1 MTSATLRPAR
11 AADRAAVA
19 ALLAG
24 ASLPSDLEADWFPA
38 LAVVAERGDRVVGAA
53 AFERAGDAALLRSVV
68 VAPGARAAGLGAR
81 LVVDRLAAARAAGMR
96 RAFLLTL
103 DAAPWFAR
111 LGFRAIARDAVPGA
125 IAATREFASLCPAT
139 AACLARDLADG

>member
-11 AADRAAVA
+11 ADDRAAVA
-19 ALLAG
+19 ALLEQ
-24 ASLPSDLEADWFPA
+24 ASLPTDLEPDWFPA

-68 VAPGARAAGLGAR
+68 VAPDARDAGLGAA
-81 LVVDRLAAARAAGMR
+81 LVADRLAAARAAGMR

-111 LGFRAIARDAVPGA
+111 LGFRAVTRDAVPEA
-125 IAATREFASLCPAT
+125 VAATREFASLCPASAT
-139 AACLARDLADG
+139 CLARDLADG